1 MARGGFCMPDL
12 ATADGYILT
21 VLETKG
27 QNRRCQQTM
36 AGVAGYESL
45 TRRSGQTRQGFLS
58 IESMTHAGA
67 VTSGVAMDADGRAY
81 HMIRSGLSEDIN
93 HVFRI

>member
-1 MARGGFCMPDL
+1 MNIRWLLLVWSDVGVGVVARGGFCMPDL

-45 TRRSGQTRQGFLS
+45 THRSGQTRQGWCS
-58 IESMTHAGA
+58 
-67 VTSGVAMDADGRAY
+67 
-81 HMIRSGLSEDIN
+81 
-93 HVFRI
+93 HV